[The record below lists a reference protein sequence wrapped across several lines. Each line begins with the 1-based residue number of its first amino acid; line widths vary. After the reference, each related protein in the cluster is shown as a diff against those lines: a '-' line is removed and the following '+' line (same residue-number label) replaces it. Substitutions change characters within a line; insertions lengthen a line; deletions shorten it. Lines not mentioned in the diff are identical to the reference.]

1 MFSDAWQLRGGAA
14 GGERRVAGVRAAELP
29 VGGDAMG
36 GAGRNAGA
44 LGRLHRAAPAPHP
57 ALGEHTQ
64 IIPTAVGATGQRSTL
79 FTPQKGAPASA
90 AGGALPPD

>member
-1 MFSDAWQLRGGAA
+1 MLPLCISDAWQLRGGAA
-14 GGERRVAGVRAAELP
+14 SGVRRVARVRAAELP

-57 ALGEHTQ
+57 ALGEHTTQ
-64 IIPTAVGATGQRSTL
+64 IIPTAVAGQRSTGP
-79 FTPQKGAPASA
+79 TASA
-90 AGGALPPD
+90 AGGAHPPD